1 MTIYDDF
8 FRSVPFLAQGS
19 GTVDTSVLVNEAYE
33 PRAQTIG
40 AGVTVRNSPVKFSR
54 SYQFNGGST
63 AWMSTGIAAN
73 CAFPGDFTIEAWVRP
88 NALITS
94 LWGCQG
100 GSPANGFMLRTNA
113 NGTLLFMLQ
122 NAGTAVINAPTIGSV
137 GALATGTWAHVALS
151 RKDGTVYVHIN
162 GVMVYSVAYAAA
174 FPAGYTALA
183 FGSNVANGSSGY
195 AYFTGYME
203 DIRVTEGVGRYTS
216 AGFSPLAW
224 TEAFGTEDPLG
235 PPVRAAYL
243 TAPMFIGL
251 GYGGANGAATLVPAL
266 SGFGAANGALLA
278 PAGRISGVGSQPA
291 AGAALVLP
299 APILSAYGGANAGL
313 VAPAPRLGVTGT
325 AAGQGRAA
333 LVAPAPTLQATGR
346 AAGAG
351 NAALT
356 LTLTFRLV
364 GYSGAVA
371 AVELGMPTINA
382 SSTTGSTGAGAVT
395 LPMFELVAS
404 GTVNGLSHGEL
415 IAPAP
420 RLGATAQAWLMA
432 PAPLLVAVGS
442 ATVVA
447 AYEAYSINLN
457 HKPRPGVEPIDET
470 THYTQFPFTQI
481 VRFRGSYFGVATDG
495 LYLLEGPDDNGEP
508 IPWSWRTA
516 PDDFGTP
523 QRKAVESCYFGG
535 SMQADTVSLY
545 VGEDGSEVQTF
556 DGVRGANIQ
565 NYRQRLGRGN
575 RSRYYAIGAAG
586 SGELNLDD
594 LDFSWSKLTRRI

>member
-8 FRSVPFLAQGS
+8 FRSVPFLAQGA

-33 PRAQTIG
+33 PRAQSIG
-40 AGVTVRNSPVKFSR
+40 AGVTVRDSTVKFVR

-73 CAFPGDFTIEAWVRP
+73 CAFAGDFVIEAWVRP
-88 NALITS
+88 NALNTS
-94 LWGCQG
+94 LWGCYG

-113 NGTLLFMLQ
+113 TGTLLFNLF
-122 NAGTAVINAPTIGSV
+122 NAGSAVINAAAIGSP
-137 GALATGTWAHVALS
+137 GALATGTWAHVSTS
-151 RKDGTVYVHIN
+151 RKDGVFYVHIN
-162 GVMVYSVAYAAA
+162 GVTVYSVAYATA
-174 FPAGYTALA
+174 FPAGFTALA
-183 FGSNVANGSSGY
+183 FGSNVANGASGY
-195 AYFTGYME
+195 SYFTGYME
-203 DIRVTEGVGRYTS
+203 DIRVTEGVGRYTA

-243 TAPMFIGL
+243 TAPMPVGL
-251 GYGGANGAATLVPAL
+251 GYGGANGGVVLTPTLR
-266 SGFGAANGALLA
+266 GHGGINGALRA
-278 PAGRISGVGSQPA
+278 PTGVVTGQGTQPA
-291 AGAALVLP
+291 AGAALTLP
-299 APILSAYGGANAGL
+299 VPALVGYGGANARL
-313 VAPAPRLGVTGT
+313 TAPAPALGVTGT
-325 AAGQGRAA
+325 AAVQGRAA
-333 LVAPAPTLQATGR
+333 LVAPTPTLQAAGR
-346 AAGAG
+346 ATSVGT
-351 NAALT
+351 AALT
-356 LTLTFRLV
+356 LGLSFRLV

-371 AVELGMPTINA
+371 AVELGMPTLNSA
-382 SSTTGSTGAGAVT
+382 STAGSIGAGTVT

-404 GTVNGLSHGEL
+404 GTVRGLSSGDL
-415 IAPAP
+415 IAPMP
-420 RLGATAQAWLMA
+420 RLGAAAQAYLMA
-432 PAPLLVAVGS
+432 PMPLLVAVGS

-447 AYEAYSINLN
+447 TYEAYSINLN
-457 HKPRPGVEPIDET
+457 HKARPGVEPIDET

-481 VRFRGSYFGVATDG
+481 VRYRGSYFGVAADG

-508 IPWSWRTA
+508 TPWSWRTA

-545 VGEDGSEVQTF
+545 VGEDGTEVQTF

-586 SGELNLDD
+586 TGELDLDD
-594 LDFSWSKLTRRI
+594 IDFSWSKLTRRI